1 MDTTAVATTPSIAAS
16 IATSTSDSSSLSSIP
31 TDLAPYNLPRPP
43 TPPANGEAPKPF
55 QCHLTDAPERPY
67 QCPVCP
73 KSFYRLE
80 HSNRHIRTHTGEKA
94 HACKFPGCTKRFS
107 RSDELTRHSRIHTG
121 PKGLRVSMKAQAQ
134 AQAQVQVQNQA
145 PSSETLPRNDAPI
158 SPVLDGTTP
167 STPPSIVSVVNA
179 PTLPSPANPPS
190 LLSASAMQNGRVPNI
205 DAGVPVGFTGSG
217 VNNTSVPSK
226 PDGRQDPPS
235 DHQDENDDPTDET
248 AAKPKKS
255 HHCPWPNC
263 HKTFTRSAHLARHVR
278 SHGGER
284 PYACPQEGC
293 GKHFSRSDVLKEH
306 IRIHDVN
313 KVRKRKSKP
322 LQEQPK
328 APKKT
333 KAQSNY
339 TESRSPSVISSVDH
353 QSVPP
358 PDSIGL
364 SQTDRQMQPPSYP
377 PNYHPRLSHQNQY
390 PYQQHRNP
398 NAHHQRMPQHQQPPR
413 PYSAP
418 YAYDTYSMPPPN
430 QPSSFYIPLHDIGED
445 ELDMAMDFDMDF
457 GLDPQGRPWPAVSPG
472 FSPPN
477 PFGGS
482 HRHRMDSMASVSSDF
497 SAMNDPNHLHPRN
510 AYMHMDLMA
519 PNSLDD
525 SYQFDENVLMTPVFD
540 NPPYGVYP
548 SQSLHQTSTRP
559 LGMQHPPQGYPQQQ
573 HKHQQQLQQIQQ
585 QQQQQASHQQPQQQV
600 RDRELSMAAPSNY
613 SLSPT
618 LADAAVPTLTPLA
631 PTPGS
636 MALEDSAA
644 AAVMQLNPGDI
655 PIGSLDELDAIEADL
670 LFAQKDWGSIPDEYQ
685 EPPFGFFPGESP
697 RLALSY
703 VPPPP
708 LPTPPPRRH
717 LGIPQVSNKSV
728 VTTLSLYP

>member
-1 MDTTAVATTPSIAAS
+1 TTYASQHNRAVRTSNPTTFSITGTLLGNDS
-16 IATSTSDSSSLSSIP
+16 IRLKSHFHSTRSTDSILCSWC
-31 TDLAPYNLPRPP
+31 A
-43 TPPANGEAPKPF
+43 
-55 QCHLTDAPERPY
+55 
-67 QCPVCP
+67 
-73 KSFYRLE
+73 
-80 HSNRHIRTHTGEKA
+80 
-94 HACKFPGCTKRFS
+94 TKRAVHV
-107 RSDELTRHSRIHTG
+107 D
-121 PKGLRVSMKAQAQ
+121 
-134 AQAQVQVQNQA
+134 
-145 PSSETLPRNDAPI
+145 DAKR
-158 SPVLDGTTP
+158 P
-167 STPPSIVSVVNA
+167 STKFRRRGG
-179 PTLPSPANPPS
+179 
-190 LLSASAMQNGRVPNI
+190 Q
-205 DAGVPVGFTGSG
+205 
-217 VNNTSVPSK
+217 
-226 PDGRQDPPS
+226 QDPPS
-235 DHQDENDDPTDET
+235 DQQEENDEPVDGTD
-248 AAKPKKS
+248 AKPKKS

-313 KVRKRKSKP
+313 KVRKRKAKP
-322 LQEQPK
+322 LEDQPK

-339 TESRSPSVISSVDH
+339 TESRSPSVMSSVDH

-364 SQTDRQMQPPSYP
+364 SQSDRQMQPPSYP
-377 PNYHPRLSHQNQY
+377 PNFHPRLSHQNQY

-398 NAHHQRMPQHQQPPR
+398 NAHHQRMQMQQHQQPPR
-413 PYSAP
+413 PYTTP
-418 YAYDTYSMPPPN
+418 YPYDTYPMPPSN

-457 GLDPQGRPWPAVSPG
+457 GLDPQGRPWSAVSPG

-477 PFGGS
+477 PFGGP

-497 SAMNDPNHLHPRN
+497 SAMNDPNNLHSRN

-525 SYQFDENVLMTPVFD
+525 SYQFDENALMTPVFE

-548 SQSLHQTSTRP
+548 SQPLHQTPSRP
-559 LGMQHPPQGYPQQQ
+559 PGTQHPPQGYPQQQ
-573 HKHQQQLQQIQQ
+573 QHKHQQQHQQQ
-585 QQQQQASHQQPQQQV
+585 QQQQQALHQAPQQQM
-600 RDRELSMAAPSNY
+600 RDREASMAAPSNY

-618 LADAAVPTLTPLA
+618 LTDAAAPTLTTLA

-636 MALEDSAA
+636 MMLEDSAA
-644 AAVMQLNPGDI
+644 AVVMQMSTGDI

>member
-1 MDTTAVATTPSIAAS
+1 M
-16 IATSTSDSSSLSSIP
+16 ST
-31 TDLAPYNLPRPP
+31 
-43 TPPANGEAPKPF
+43 
-55 QCHLTDAPERPY
+55 
-67 QCPVCP
+67 
-73 KSFYRLE
+73 
-80 HSNRHIRTHTGEKA
+80 
-94 HACKFPGCTKRFS
+94 
-107 RSDELTRHSRIHTG
+107 
-121 PKGLRVSMKAQAQ
+121 
-134 AQAQVQVQNQA
+134 
-145 PSSETLPRNDAPI
+145 
-158 SPVLDGTTP
+158 
-167 STPPSIVSVVNA
+167 
-179 PTLPSPANPPS
+179 
-190 LLSASAMQNGRVPNI
+190 MQNGQVPNI
-205 DAGVPVGFTGSG
+205 DAVVLVGSNGSG
-217 VNNTSVPSK
+217 ANNTIVPSNS
-226 PDGRQDPPS
+226 DGRQGPPS
-235 DHQDENDDPTDET
+235 DQQDENDEPAEET
-248 AAKPKKS
+248 ETKPKKS

-313 KVRKRKSKP
+313 KVRKRKAKP
-322 LQEQPK
+322 LQDQPK
-328 APKKT
+328 VPKKT

-364 SQTDRQMQPPSYP
+364 SQVDRQMQPPSYP

-390 PYQQHRNP
+390 PYQQHRIP

-413 PYSAP
+413 PYTAP
-418 YAYDTYSMPPPN
+418 YAYDAYPMPPPN

-445 ELDMAMDFDMDF
+445 ELDMAMEFDMDF

-525 SYQFDENVLMTPVFD
+525 PYQFDESALMTPVFN

-548 SQSLHQTSTRP
+548 SQPLHQIPTRP
-559 LGMQHPPQGYPQQQ
+559 LGTQHPPQGYPQQQ
-573 HKHQQQLQQIQQ
+573 HKQQQQLQQQQQHQQ
-585 QQQQQASHQQPQQQV
+585 QQHQTSHQQPQQQT

-618 LADAAVPTLTPLA
+618 LTDVAAPTLTTLA

-636 MALEDSAA
+636 MILEDSAA
-644 AAVMQLNPGDI
+644 AAVMQMNAGDI

-717 LGIPQVSNKSV
+717 LGIPQISNKSV

>member
-1 MDTTAVATTPSIAAS
+1 
-16 IATSTSDSSSLSSIP
+16 
-31 TDLAPYNLPRPP
+31 
-43 TPPANGEAPKPF
+43 
-55 QCHLTDAPERPY
+55 
-67 QCPVCP
+67 
-73 KSFYRLE
+73 
-80 HSNRHIRTHTGEKA
+80 
-94 HACKFPGCTKRFS
+94 
-107 RSDELTRHSRIHTG
+107 
-121 PKGLRVSMKAQAQ
+121 
-134 AQAQVQVQNQA
+134 
-145 PSSETLPRNDAPI
+145 
-158 SPVLDGTTP
+158 
-167 STPPSIVSVVNA
+167 
-179 PTLPSPANPPS
+179 
-190 LLSASAMQNGRVPNI
+190 MQNGQAPNL
-205 DAGVPVGFTGSG
+205 DARVPVGSNGSA
-217 VNNTSVPSK
+217 NDTSVPSN
-226 PDGRQDPPS
+226 PGGQQDPPS
-235 DHQDENDDPTDET
+235 DQQDENDEPVDET
-248 AAKPKKS
+248 EAKPKKS

-313 KVRKRKSKP
+313 KVRKRKAKP
-322 LQEQPK
+322 LQDQQM

-339 TESRSPSVISSVDH
+339 TESRSPSVMSSIDQ

-364 SQTDRQMQPPSYP
+364 LQSDRQMQPPSYP

-390 PYQQHRNP
+390 PFQQHRNP
-398 NAHHQRMPQHQQPPR
+398 NTHHQRMQMQQHQQPPR
-413 PYSAP
+413 PYTTP
-418 YAYDTYSMPPPN
+418 YPYDTYPMPPPN
-430 QPSSFYIPLHDIGED
+430 QPSSFYIPLHDMGED

-457 GLDPQGRPWPAVSPG
+457 GLDPPGRPWPAASPG

-497 SAMNDPNHLHPRN
+497 SAMNDPNQLHPRN
-510 AYMHMDLMA
+510 AYMHMDLMG

-525 SYQFDENVLMTPVFD
+525 PYQFDENALMTPVFE
-540 NPPYGVYP
+540 NAAYGVYP
-548 SQSLHQTSTRP
+548 SQSLHQTPSRP
-559 LGMQHPPQGYPQQQ
+559 LGTQHPPQGYPQQQ
-573 HKHQQQLQQIQQ
+573 QHKQQ
-585 QQQQQASHQQPQQQV
+585 QQQQTLHQMPQQQM
-600 RDRELSMAAPSNY
+600 RDREVSMAAPSNY

-618 LADAAVPTLTPLA
+618 LTDAAAPTLNTLA

-636 MALEDSAA
+636 TMLEDSAA
-644 AAVMQLNPGDI
+644 AAVMQMSTGDI